1 MIFLG
6 RKSHYVQTLNHKDID
21 FLNALRCSGVCTK
34 NQARHFISANRLKN
48 FVLDK
53 TVEKCSHVSQNGK
66 RIEVY
71 RLSAKGKDWIRERVT
86 ALADRKFYH
95 STGVEHDLK
104 LMDKIISLSREER
117 ETMRCEAEIR
127 DEFKERLQEL
137 LENREY
143 DRYDQLYNAMQEHTI
158 SMPDLCYGV
167 DCYYE
172 VVTDTYGQAEIEAKI
187 EAVSMIG
194 GNLEMERI

>member
-1 MIFLG
+1 MG
-6 RKSHYVQTLNHKDID
+6 RKSHYVQTINHKDID
-21 FLNALRCSGVCTK
+21 FLNALRCCGICTK
-34 NQARHFISANRLKN
+34 NQAQHFISANRLKS

-53 TVEKCSHVSQNGK
+53 TVERCSHVTYSGQ
-66 RIEVY
+66 RVEVY
-71 RLSAKGKDWIRERVT
+71 RLSAKGKEWVRERIDVF
-86 ALADRKFYH
+86 ADRKFYH

-117 ETMRCEAEIR
+117 TTMRCEAEIR

-137 LENREY
+137 LENRDF
-143 DRYDQLYNAMQEHTI
+143 DRYDQLYTAMQEHTI

-172 VVTDTYGQAEIEAKI
+172 VVTGTYGQAEIEAKM
-187 EAVSMIG
+187 EAVSMVG